1 MIAGRNFR
9 SRKFC
14 SAPSIACSKS
24 LCSKSCMSAA
34 LPGLPVAGVAQ
45 SGEQAEVEPREGVQ
59 GVQAAQRRAVLPEL
73 FADGADHRADARG
86 LGSCNPEHSLKAS
99 FLRQKLD
106 SAADSFFRRELACP
120 SGAAQ
125 EIEQR
130 RITLGKAGPCFRPA
144 RMNDGVAA
152 DEFAGQAEG
161 AGGNLAPSRRLC
173 RESEKIGGG
182 DSRREN
188 AFAP

>member
-1 MIAGRNFR
+1 LRAWKCR
-9 SRKFC
+9 

-24 LCSKSCMSAA
+24 LCEKASY
-34 LPGLPVAGVAQ
+34 
-45 SGEQAEVEPREGVQ
+45 
-59 GVQAAQRRAVLPEL
+59 QRRSLACQLRACQPVRPAGRSRTARRGSGNRAGGAAPARFLPSCSPM
-73 FADGADHRADARG
+73 APIIARYARG
-86 LGSCNPEHSLKAS
+86 LGSRNPEQALEAS
-99 FLRQKLD
+99 FSDKSLTVRRMV
-106 SAADSFFRRELACP
+106 SSGESFASSSR
-120 SGAAQ
+120 AAQ

-152 DEFAGQAEG
+152 DDVVAGQAEG
-161 AGGNLAPSRRLC
+161 AGGNLAPARRLC
-173 RESEKIGGG
+173 RESEKIGSG